1 MVGRG
6 TRLRPDLRGPGG
18 DKKDFTIFD
27 YCQNLEFFSQNPET
41 TTGSSGESLG
51 KKLFTT
57 RVELVATLDKL
68 LAAGNGDGI
77 AELRTE
83 TAGLLHSIVAAMNVN
98 NFVVRPQRK
107 LVEQYADAQA
117 WKHLTLEQQA
127 ELESVAA
134 LPSELADE
142 DQDAK
147 QFDLLMLRLQLA
159 LLNSDKSF
167 KRMSQQVRTMAG
179 DLSEMKS
186 IPMVA
191 QQMTLILEV
200 QTDEFWQD
208 VTLPILENVRKK
220 LRALMKLIERKK
232 RNQVYTDFED
242 ELGAETEIAFKGI
255 STAGDFAR
263 FKSKAL
269 QFLKAHENDTV
280 IHKLRWNKPLTSA
293 DLATLE
299 TMLVDAGTG
308 TPEDVA
314 LAKKESLGLG
324 LFVRSLVGLDRDAA
338 KQAFGSFLQDKAL
351 DANQIDFINL
361 IIDHLTQRG
370 WMDAS
375 ALYESPFVDYSS
387 KGVDGLFSTAQVD
400 KLVSILDE
408 VRQRAAA

>member
-6 TRLRPDLRGPGG
+6 TRLRPDLRGPGRN
-18 DKKDFTIFD
+18 KKDFTIFD

-41 TTGSSGESLG
+41 TAGASGESLS

-57 RVELVATLDKL
+57 RVQLVASLDKL
-68 LAAGNGDGI
+68 LAEGGGEGI
-77 AELRTE
+77 PELRTQ
-83 TAGLLHSIVAAMNVN
+83 TAGLLHSLVAAMNVN

-107 LVEQYADAQA
+107 LVEQYADPKA
-117 WKHLTLEQQA
+117 WERLTLEQQA
-127 ELESVAA
+127 DLENVAS
-134 LPSELADE
+134 LPSELSDE

-159 LLNSDKSF
+159 FLSADKSF
-167 KRMSQQVRTMAG
+167 PRLSEQVREIAG

-191 QQMTLILEV
+191 AQMALILEV

-208 VTLPILENVRKK
+208 VTLPILESVRKK
-220 LRALMKLIERKK
+220 LRALIKLIERMK
-232 RNQVYTDFED
+232 RNQVYTEFED
-242 ELGAETEIAFKGI
+242 ELGVETEIAFKGI

-263 FKSKAL
+263 FKAKAL
-269 QFLKAHENDTV
+269 QFLKAHENDAV
-280 IHKLRWNKPLTSA
+280 IHKLRWNEPLTSA
-293 DLATLE
+293 DLVKLE
-299 TMLVDAGTG
+299 TMLVEAGTG
-308 TPEDVA
+308 SREDLE

-324 LFVRSLVGLDRDAA
+324 LFVRSLIGLDRDAA
-338 KQAFGSFLQDKAL
+338 KQAFGSFLQDMAL
-351 DANQIDFINL
+351 NANQIDFINL

-387 KGVDGLFSTAQVD
+387 KGVDGLFSAAQVD
-400 KLVSILDE
+400 KLVSILDQ